1 MKFWRTSLRKEKIH
15 LKFIYLGILYF
26 FKKKLSTYMLLY
38 KVKTKIH
45 NLPRSQLKSYLDFN
59 FGTPTVI
66 FIAEANAIKRVL

>member
-1 MKFWRTSLRKEKIH
+1 MEDITEKRKDSFE
-15 LKFIYLGILYF
+15 IYIPWYTLF